1 MSKPL
6 HQPTEKTRAE
16 IIALRSYGVPIK
28 EVAAYIGI
36 DDKTLYK
43 YYREELE
50 NSAIKANANVGKF
63 LYQAASGQ
71 ALTTG
76 ATYSD
81 CVRAAMFWAKTRMGW
96 KETNVQEHTGANG
109 ADLPKRIGF
118 FIVTRPFN
126 NVLLFGCFCLCIAFF
141 GA

>member
-16 IIALRSYGVPIK
+16 IVALRSYGVPIK

-43 YYREELE
+43 YYRDELE

-96 KETNVQEHTGANG
+96 KETNVQEVKMADEPIAKVTIEVISAN
-109 ADLPKRIGF
+109 AKDSSD
-118 FIVTRPFN
+118 
-126 NVLLFGCFCLCIAFF
+126 
-141 GA
+141 

>member
-28 EVAAYIGI
+28 EGAAYIGI

-96 KETNVQEHTGANG
+96 KETNVQEHTGADG
-109 ADLPKRIGF
+109 KPIAHAVEIK
-118 FIVTRPFN
+118 VTFDD
-126 NVLLFGCFCLCIAFF
+126 
-141 GA
+141 

>member
-43 YYREELE
+43 YYKDELD

-96 KETNVQEHTGANG
+96 KETNVQEEENKEAKNN
-109 ADLPKRIGF
+109 PKNTIT
-118 FIVTRPFN
+118 I
-126 NVLLFGCFCLCIAFF
+126 NVVDARKN
-141 GA
+141 AKS

>member
-1 MSKPL
+1 
-6 HQPTEKTRAE
+6 
-16 IIALRSYGVPIK
+16 LRSYGVPIK

-43 YYREELE
+43 YYKDELD

-109 ADLPKRIGF
+109 KPLIPSAKEMTTDELKAELEALG
-118 FIVTRPFN
+118 VK
-126 NVLLFGCFCLCIAFF
+126 L
-141 GA
+141 

>member
-6 HQPTEKTRAE
+6 HKPTEKTRAE

-43 YYREELE
+43 YYRDELE

-76 ATYSD
+76 AQFCD
-81 CVRAAMFWAKTRMGW
+81 CVTAAMFWAKTRMGW
-96 KETNVQEHTGANG
+96 KDTNVQEHTGANG
-109 ADLPKRIGF
+109 DALQPPVFNFNPVNPKDESS
-118 FIVTRPFN
+118 
-126 NVLLFGCFCLCIAFF
+126 
-141 GA
+141 

>member
-43 YYREELE
+43 YYKDELE
-50 NSAIKANANVGKF
+50 NSAMKANANVGKF

-71 ALTTG
+71 ALATG

-109 ADLPKRIGF
+109 TETQSQKVIIEVVDARKNAE
-118 FIVTRPFN
+118 TE
-126 NVLLFGCFCLCIAFF
+126 
-141 GA
+141 

>member
-71 ALTTG
+71 ALATG
-76 ATYSD
+76 ATHSD

-109 ADLPKRIGF
+109 TDLPK
-118 FIVTRPFN
+118 N
-126 NVLLFGCFCLCIAFF
+126 NEITITVVDARKN
-141 GA
+141 A